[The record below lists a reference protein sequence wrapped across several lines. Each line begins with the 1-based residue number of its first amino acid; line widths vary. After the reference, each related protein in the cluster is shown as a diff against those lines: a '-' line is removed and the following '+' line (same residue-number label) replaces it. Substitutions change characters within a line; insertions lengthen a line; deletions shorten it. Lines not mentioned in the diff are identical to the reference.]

1 LLFDRLQLRR
11 PRGLTLKVWAPRI
24 RLRLRRFD
32 RQRNFDGCWA
42 LYAGLDIFRERMLW
56 QENLRQVVPAQN
68 NLWRQG
74 VRGRYC
80 ANGAQTNSGNL
91 AYAPESMG

>member
-1 LLFDRLQLRR
+1 
-11 PRGLTLKVWAPRI
+11 
-24 RLRLRRFD
+24 
-32 RQRNFDGCWA
+32 
-42 LYAGLDIFRERMLW
+42 MLW